1 MATET
6 AKQPLDAK
14 LEELI
19 RKAAAEGH
27 IVKGSGKR
35 LEPFERIKLE
45 GEGPTTTEIIAEG
58 RR

>member
-6 AKQPLDAK
+6 AKQPLDADIEALLEK
-14 LEELI
+14 LA
-19 RKAAAEGH
+19 KQKH
-27 IVKGSGKR
+27 VSKSNGKKR
-35 LEPFERIKLE
+35 QPFERIVLT